1 MEAATLNNR
10 SALEH
15 LARILPLTF
24 GAFCTVVVVQA
35 LAIAVPY
42 AMDPPDLEFGLVL
55 GADILVS
62 FLVDGM
68 FYGVV
73 PLLLGFTPLYAWL
86 SAKGYANWV
95 TGVLAGLVIAGLV
108 CLHPECRLLWSYWLV
123 DGAAVGLITHWA
135 WRRVQKNQR
144 NAKSRTLS
152 RP

>member
-15 LARILPLTF
+15 LAQILPLTF
-24 GAFCTVVVVQA
+24 RAFCTVVVVQA
-35 LAIAVPY
+35 LAIALLN
-42 AMDPPDLEFGLVL
+42 AMDSPDLEMALWS
-55 GADILVS
+55 ADIFVT
-62 FLVDGM
+62 FLVDAM
-68 FYGVV
+68 FFGVM
-73 PLLLGFTPLYAWL
+73 PLLVGFTPLYAWL

-95 TGVLAGLVIAGLV
+95 TGVLAGLAIAGLV

-135 WRRVQKNQR
+135 WSRVQKTQR
-144 NAKSRTLS
+144 GAKSRPLS